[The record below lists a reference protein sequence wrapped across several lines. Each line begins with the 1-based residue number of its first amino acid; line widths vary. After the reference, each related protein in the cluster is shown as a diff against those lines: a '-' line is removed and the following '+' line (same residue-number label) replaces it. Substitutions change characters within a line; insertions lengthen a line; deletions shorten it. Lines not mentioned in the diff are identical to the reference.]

1 MVRARQSRVL
11 IPGAVGASLF
21 VITVGVAVFGRFV
34 APYSP
39 SAIVAPP
46 RLEPSADH
54 WLGTDQLGRDL
65 LSRVLHG
72 GLDVIIVPSIATV
85 TAFLIGAAAGMWTGY
100 VGGRSERISTRA
112 VDVLISLPP
121 LLMAIVFISAFGA
134 STTVLV
140 IVTATFFVPRIVR
153 VVRGATAAVVTADYV
168 AAARARGDSTREV
181 VVREVMPNVSG
192 QLIVEFAARLSNV
205 IMFMATLNFLGL
217 GASPPSSSWGLM
229 VSENKL
235 LLRSNPWASL
245 VPALLTAALAV
256 SINLLSDVLAQR
268 LARDIHRTGAA

>member
-1 MVRARQSRVL
+1 
-11 IPGAVGASLF
+11 
-21 VITVGVAVFGRFV
+21 
-34 APYSP
+34 
-39 SAIVAPP
+39 
-46 RLEPSADH
+46 
-54 WLGTDQLGRDL
+54 
-65 LSRVLHG
+65 
-72 GLDVIIVPSIATV
+72 
-85 TAFLIGAAAGMWTGY
+85 
-100 VGGRSERISTRA
+100 
-112 VDVLISLPP
+112 VLISLPP

-140 IVTATFFVPRIVR
+140 VVTATFFVPRIVR

-256 SINLLSDVLAQR
+256 SVNLLSDVLAQR